1 MAVQLINVGQIANDG
16 TGDDLREA
24 FIKINQNFEELDLR
38 DDEQTTASNLGDVGE
53 GFFAQKLNYD
63 LQFKKLVPGSNITLT
78 STDEIVTVDAL
89 GGLQQLIVSS
99 DSGSVILN
107 DGSTLNLNGG
117 DGIETTL
124 IGNTLTINNTASEL
138 ALDTSPQLSAN
149 LDANNFDIENVGNIT
164 AQRFT
169 GFQRGDME
177 GNVWDIDIRTLDNK
191 IANLSDSF
199 DFGDILYNITNILDW
214 FLVSQDVDLGTLNS
228 PAPYLID
235 NGSIV

>member
-38 DDEQTTASNLGDVGE
+38 DDEQTTASNLGEIGE
-53 GFFAQKLNYD
+53 GIFAQKLNYD

-78 STDEIVTVDAL
+78 STDEIVTFDAV

-99 DSGSVILN
+99 DSGSVILS

-149 LDANNFDIENVGNIT
+149 LDASNFDIENVGNIT

-177 GNVWDIDIRTLDNK
+177 GNVWGIDIRDLDNR
-191 IANLSDSF
+191 IGNLTDSF
-199 DFGDILYNITNILDW
+199 DFGEILVEVTNVLD
-214 FLVSQDVDLGTLNS
+214 FLLVTNDVDQGTFNS
-228 PAPYLID
+228 PSPYFID